1 MGLSKDGLVT
11 QYRYRVWDGTQPIE
25 PFTPED
31 AMDFLAGEI
40 LDGGD
45 VRSALNRLMR
55 QGANMRDGRRM
66 PGMRELLDRLRARRE
81 QDLQRYNLDSVMD
94 EISERLDAVIEKER
108 STVADRL
115 REAEQPTPPDAATDG
130 DVASDQQLRDM
141 LRNIARQRSDQ
152 LNTLPGDPGGRI
164 QQLRDYDF
172 MDPDARHDF
181 EELLQML
188 QKQVI
193 EQYFQ
198 GIQQAIESMTPEDM
212 RQAQQM
218 IHDLNEL
225 LKQRLRGELPDFED
239 FMERWGHMF
248 PPGIESLDDL
258 LDYLEQQNA
267 QMQSLLNSMDP
278 HMRGQLEH
286 MMQALLQDHR
296 IQLDLLEMAS
306 LMQQLRP
313 RSSGG
318 DFDFFGDEPLSM
330 QEALRLMGELN
341 DVDSLEQE
349 LRHAAEMNDVSQL
362 DLDEIA
368 RLLGEDAKQIAQQL
382 QQLAQTLEDAGLLRH
397 KGREWELTPRAV
409 RRIGERAL
417 RDIFGTVEASTTGEH
432 TLSKRGFGLEPAD
445 ETKQYTWGDPFGL
458 VDTNRTVLNA
468 VLREGP
474 PAPVHMQP
482 DDFEVHPTYALAQCS
497 TVIML
502 DMSYSMMHGGRFQA
516 GRRIALALDTLIRSK
531 FPRDHLEVVAFS
543 YFVRALKPSML
554 LDSYWVQYGGGTNFQ
569 QALAQARKML
579 TRTRGGTRQIIF
591 ITDGEPTTYSYWS
604 GAEPAGGPTPGGGF
618 RRLPGVL
625 QETLREVVRCTK
637 EDITINTFILDSS
650 PHVGD
655 FLRTMAKINRGR
667 AFFGSA
673 QELGKYILL
682 DYVNNKRA
690 RIA

>member
-1 MGLSKDGLVT
+1 
-11 QYRYRVWDGTQPIE
+11 
-25 PFTPED
+25 
-31 AMDFLAGEI
+31 
-40 LDGGD
+40 
-45 VRSALNRLMR
+45 
-55 QGANMRDGRRM
+55 
-66 PGMRELLDRLRARRE
+66 
-81 QDLQRYNLDSVMD
+81 
-94 EISERLDAVIEKER
+94 
-108 STVADRL
+108 
-115 REAEQPTPPDAATDG
+115 
-130 DVASDQQLRDM
+130 
-141 LRNIARQRSDQ
+141 
-152 LNTLPGDPGGRI
+152 
-164 QQLRDYDF
+164 
-172 MDPDARHDF
+172 
-181 EELLQML
+181 
-188 QKQVI
+188 
-193 EQYFQ
+193 
-198 GIQQAIESMTPEDM
+198 
-212 RQAQQM
+212 
-218 IHDLNEL
+218 
-225 LKQRLRGELPDFED
+225 
-239 FMERWGHMF
+239 
-248 PPGIESLDDL
+248 
-258 LDYLEQQNA
+258 
-267 QMQSLLNSMDP
+267 
-278 HMRGQLEH
+278 

-296 IQLDLLEMAS
+296 IQLDLMEMAS

-313 RSSGG
+313 GSRGH
-318 DFDFFGDEPLSM
+318 DFDFFGDEPLTM

-341 DVDSLEQE
+341 DVDSLEQD
-349 LRHAAEMNDVSQL
+349 LRYAAEMNDLSTI
-362 DLDEIA
+362 DMDEIQ
-368 RLLGEDAKQIAQQL
+368 RLLGDEARQIAQQL
-382 QQLAQTLEDAGLLRH
+382 QQLAEMLEEAGLLRR

-417 RDIFGTVEASTTGEH
+417 RDIFGSVEASTTGEH
-432 TLSKRGFGLEPAD
+432 TLTRRGFGLEPAD
-445 ETKQYTWGDPFGL
+445 DTKQYTWGDPFGL

-468 VLREGP
+468 VMREGP
-474 PAPVHMQP
+474 PAPVRMHV
-482 DDFEVHPTYALAQCS
+482 DDFEVHPTLTLTQCS

-579 TRTRGGTRQIIF
+579 TRSRNGTRQIIF
-591 ITDGEPTTYSYWS
+591 ITDGEPTTYTYWS
-604 GAEPAGGPTPGGGF
+604 GAEPAAAAPGGGF

-625 QETLREVVRCTK
+625 QETLREVLRCTK